1 VIRRSFSVVSL
12 GKFSRT
18 PIGTERGDQRS
29 RFQEHSIRVPSPGG
43 EGQGEGGPILTAF
56 KLS

>member
-1 VIRRSFSVVSL
+1 MFSPA
-12 GKFSRT
+12 FSS
-18 PIGTERGDQRS
+18 IGDSRQDSKRNRRGDQVS
-29 RFQEHSIRVPSPGG
+29 KFPKPSIRVPSPGG